1 MEEFSLFNLEENLKS
16 KIYYVLIQSYNLIQE
31 QLNSLKNELL
41 NSETKP
47 LKKEKRKKKYNSFK
61 RGRIK
66 RTNQKNKIITIH
78 SKMSFDNILR
88 KIKVMY
94 HNFIIKFVNDY
105 IKFIYDG
112 FQRFRLRK
120 ISGKI
125 TQNVTKKHNKI
136 LSNVSLKEFLSNKIS
151 SKYKQDKDKNKKIV
165 NKLCI
170 LKTQIKELFEMSYIN
185 FYKKIFLCSN
195 RNFLEEKF
203 GLSENT
209 LTFKDNLELMSE
221 NENIN
226 YIKEVERIGKK
237 KIIEFLG
244 IEQNNKN
251 TYFGKG
257 IESELKDIDST
268 ISSNGHFNFG
278 SKKKINL
285 FEVKKSDN

>member
-1 MEEFSLFNLEENLKS
+1 METLLSLNLENYYKS
-16 KIYYVLIQSYNLIQE
+16 KINYVLLQRYNQIQE
-31 QLNSLKNELL
+31 QLNLLRNLVSENEI
-41 NSETKP
+41 
-47 LKKEKRKKKYNSFK
+47 KKTSFNKTRKFSNTRRGRFKKYQKKK
-61 RGRIK
+61 
-66 RTNQKNKIITIH
+66 KIQIH

-94 HNFIIKFVNDY
+94 HGFIIKFVNDY
-105 IKFIYDG
+105 IKFLYDG

-120 ISGKI
+120 ISGEI

-136 LSNVSLKEFLSNKIS
+136 LSEESLKQFLSNKIS
-151 SKYKQDKDKNKKIV
+151 SKYKQEKNKNKKIV
-165 NKLCI
+165 DKLCS
-170 LKTQIKELFEMSYIN
+170 LKSEIKELFEMSYIN

-195 RNFLEEKF
+195 RNYLEEKY
-203 GLSENT
+203 GISENT

-226 YIKEVERIGKK
+226 YIKEVEKIGKK
-237 KIIEFLG
+237 KFIEFVG
-244 IEQNNKN
+244 FENNKN
-251 TYFGKG
+251 IYFGKS

>member
-1 MEEFSLFNLEENLKS
+1 MEEFSLFNQEEILKS
-16 KIYYVLIQSYNLIQE
+16 KINYVLIQSYNMIQE
-31 QLNSLKNELL
+31 QLNSLKNELM
-41 NSETKP
+41 NSQPKP
-47 LKKEKRKKKYNSFK
+47 LKKDKRKKKYNSFK

-66 RTNQKNKIITIH
+66 RTNQKNKVITIH

-170 LKTQIKELFEMSYIN
+170 LKTQIKELFEMYYIN

-226 YIKEVERIGKK
+226 YIKEVEKIGKK
-237 KIIEFLG
+237 KFIEFVG
-244 IEQNNKN
+244 FENNKN
-251 TYFGKG
+251 IYFGKS

>member
-1 MEEFSLFNLEENLKS
+1 METLLSLNLENYYKS
-16 KIYYVLIQSYNLIQE
+16 KINYVLLQRYNQIQE
-31 QLNSLKNELL
+31 QLNILKNFI
-41 NSETKP
+41 SENEI
-47 LKKEKRKKKYNSFK
+47 KKTTFNKTRKFPNTRRGRFKKYQKKK
-61 RGRIK
+61 
-66 RTNQKNKIITIH
+66 KIQIH

-94 HNFIIKFVNDY
+94 HGFIIKFVNDY
-105 IKFIYDG
+105 IKFLYDG

-120 ISGKI
+120 ISGEI

-136 LSNVSLKEFLSNKIS
+136 LSEEPLKEFLSNKIS

-165 NKLCI
+165 GKLCI

-195 RNFLEEKF
+195 RNYLEEKY

-226 YIKEVERIGKK
+226 YIKEVEKIGKK
-237 KIIEFLG
+237 KFIEFVG
-244 IEQNNKN
+244 FENNKN
-251 TYFGKG
+251 IYFGKS

>member
-1 MEEFSLFNLEENLKS
+1 MVDYSFFNQENYLQLKINLF
-16 KIYYVLIQSYNLIQE
+16 LIQSYNLLQNKLISIKKDIINNTR
-31 QLNSLKNELL
+31 L
-41 NSETKP
+41 TKI
-47 LKKEKRKKKYNSFK
+47 KKKFNQKTLVSYK
-61 RGRIK
+61 RGK
-66 RTNQKNKIITIH
+66 VQKYNYKNKIVPIH
-78 SKMSFDNILR
+78 TKMSFDNVLR

-165 NKLCI
+165 GKLCI

-195 RNFLEEKF
+195 RNYLEEKY

-226 YIKEVERIGKK
+226 YIKEVEKIGKK
-237 KIIEFLG
+237 KFIEFVG
-244 IEQNNKN
+244 FENNKN
-251 TYFGKG
+251 IYFGKS

>member
-1 MEEFSLFNLEENLKS
+1 MEECSLFNQEEILKS
-16 KIYYVLIQSYNLIQE
+16 KINYVLIQSYNVIQD
-31 QLNSLKNELL
+31 QLNRLKNELM
-41 NSETKP
+41 NSQSKP

-66 RTNQKNKIITIH
+66 RTNQKNKVITIH

-195 RNFLEEKF
+195 RNYLEEKY
-203 GLSENT
+203 GISENT

-226 YIKEVERIGKK
+226 YIKEVEKIGKK

-244 IEQNNKN
+244 IENNNKS

-268 ISSNGHFNFG
+268 ISSNGHFNLG
-278 SKKKINL
+278 SKKKVNL
-285 FEVKKSDN
+285 FEVKKSEN

>member
-1 MEEFSLFNLEENLKS
+1 MEEFSLFNQEEILKS
-16 KIYYVLIQSYNLIQE
+16 KINYVLIQSYNMIQE
-31 QLNSLKNELL
+31 QLNSLKNELM
-41 NSETKP
+41 NSQPKP
-47 LKKEKRKKKYNSFK
+47 LKKDKRKKKYNSYK

-66 RTNQKNKIITIH
+66 KTNQKNKIITIH

-195 RNFLEEKF
+195 RNYLEEKY
-203 GLSENT
+203 GISENT

-226 YIKEVERIGKK
+226 YIKEVEKIGKK
-237 KIIEFLG
+237 KFIEFVG
-244 IEQNNKN
+244 FENNKN
-251 TYFGKG
+251 IYFGKS

>member
-1 MEEFSLFNLEENLKS
+1 MEEFSLFNQEEILKS
-16 KIYYVLIQSYNLIQE
+16 KINYVLIQSYNMIQE
-31 QLNSLKNELL
+31 QLNSLKNELM
-41 NSETKP
+41 NSQPKP
-47 LKKEKRKKKYNSFK
+47 LKKDKRKKKYNSYK

-66 RTNQKNKIITIH
+66 KTNQKNKIITIH

-165 NKLCI
+165 GKLCI

-195 RNFLEEKF
+195 RNYLEEKY

-226 YIKEVERIGKK
+226 YIKEVEKIGKK
-237 KIIEFLG
+237 KFIEFVG
-244 IEQNNKN
+244 FENNKN
-251 TYFGKG
+251 IYFGKV